1 MSKSTKTIWAW
12 LALLIITMGTS
23 MAFAAG
29 DGNTSEAAMT
39 SGSVA
44 ASHAPAVGPASRN
57 DHGSSV
63 VKGPSKGHSAAAT
76 VKIADKNT
84 MKLLRTDWLHK
95 GEEAV
100 LKDPDVGWSGFFFG
114 SIGMMAFVLVG
125 VVFYFFTGRFKRS
138 GLKFKLYA
146 GFSTMVLLVFA
157 IGGFGFYYMSNVA
170 QMGHLEARSLELDM
184 KTGVISTA
192 QLNFILHGIENK
204 AYGEEQLQVMR
215 NTIAEFSTDVAE
227 IRKISGLEEEDQRDL
242 DRILVDVESYK
253 TEMVE
258 LAENYHIIE
267 EDKEE
272 LDHLGKQ
279 VDDALGSMARHH
291 EELLDKL
298 EAKININVRKELV
311 RQTHLVE
318 KLVEAEILSLKI
330 SHAEVEFL
338 LDKNPDFIGEME
350 HELSELTALL
360 RDIEGNLDE
369 GKEIAL
375 MKEVEKE
382 VETYVEKLREIIR
395 AEAVVM
401 KDNSEMLGQMQ
412 DIDHLSTAISHR
424 MEKRMDMAETE
435 GDWAVIIVILLATV
449 AGVFFSILVTSLISK
464 PIKSA
469 IDSMGEGSAQVTSA
483 SGQVAESSQSLAQG
497 NSEQA
502 ASLEEIS
509 ASMEE
514 LSSTILDNTE
524 KAQSAEKL
532 SQEATQFGNEG
543 LQAMERMSSSINDI
557 KSSSDETA
565 KIIKTIDEIAFQTNL
580 LALNAAVE
588 AARAGDAGR
597 GFAVVAEEVRNLALR
612 SAKAAK
618 STSDLIEESQ
628 DKSPGGVKVSEEVS
642 AVLNKIN
649 GAIDEVNKNVQ
660 EVVVS
665 STEQSKGVVNIN
677 TAMAQIETVTQSNA
691 SNAEEGAAASEELS
705 AQASILDEIVT
716 GLAGVVNGA
725 DKSNGHLQST
735 GGEGNGQ
742 RHRNSGNGINGGS
755 LQDKIQLNHHPVK
768 TPEMHAWEQSEKEEE
783 EEEKIA

>member
-1 MSKSTKTIWAW
+1 MSKSTKTIWAS

-29 DGNTSEAAMT
+29 DGNASQAAMT
-39 SGSVA
+39 FGSVA

-57 DHGSSV
+57 DPGSSV
-63 VKGPSKGHSAAAT
+63 VKKQSKGHSSAAT
-76 VKIADKNT
+76 IKIADKNT
-84 MKLLRTDWLHK
+84 MKLLRTDWLDT

-114 SIGMMAFVLVG
+114 SIGMMAFVLV
-125 VVFYFFTGRFKRS
+125 VVVIYFFTGRFKRT

-146 GFSTMVLLVFA
+146 GFSIMVLLVFA
-157 IGGFGFYYMSNVA
+157 IGGFGFYYMANVS
-170 QMGHLEARSLELDM
+170 QMGRLEAQSLEIDVM
-184 KTGVISTA
+184 TGKVSTA

-204 AYGEEQLQVMR
+204 AYGEEQLKIIDELV
-215 NTIAEFSTDVAE
+215 AEFSTDVAE
-227 IRKISGLEEEDQRDL
+227 IQKSSSLDEEDQRDL
-242 DRILVDVESYK
+242 NRILIDVQAYK
-253 TEMVE
+253 TEMAE
-258 LAENYHIIE
+258 LAKNYHTIE
-267 EDKEE
+267 ENKEE
-272 LDHLGKQ
+272 LDLLGKK
-279 VDDALGSMARHH
+279 VDDALGSMALHH

-298 EAKININVRKELV
+298 ESEVDTKLRKELT

-318 KLVEAEILSLKI
+318 NLTKAEILSLKI
-330 SHAEVEFL
+330 SRAEVEFL
-338 LDKNPDFIGEME
+338 LDKNPELVREME

-360 RDIEGNLDE
+360 QDIEGNLDE

-375 MKEVEKE
+375 MKEVERE
-382 VETYVEKLREIIR
+382 VENYTEKLREVVR

-401 KDNSEMLGQMQ
+401 KDNAETLGQMKE
-412 DIDHLSTAISHR
+412 IEHLSAAISHR

-435 GDWAVIIVILLATV
+435 GDWAVIIVILLGTL

-469 IDSMGEGSAQVTSA
+469 IDSMREGSSQVTSA
-483 SGQVAESSQSLAQG
+483 SGQVASSSQSLAEG

-509 ASMEE
+509 ASIEE
-514 LSSTILDNTE
+514 LSSTILENTN

-532 SQEATQFGNEG
+532 SQDATQFGVEG

-557 KSSSDETA
+557 KSSSNETA

-612 SAKAAK
+612 SAEAAK
-618 STSDLIEESQ
+618 NTSDLIEESQ
-628 DKSPGGVKVSEEVS
+628 DKSQVGVKVAEEVS
-642 AVLNKIN
+642 GVLNKIN
-649 GAIDEVNKNVQ
+649 TAIEEVSKNVQ

-665 STEQSKGVVNIN
+665 SAEQSQGVKQIN
-677 TAMAQIETVTQSNA
+677 TAMAQIETVTQGNA
-691 SNAEEGAAASEELS
+691 ANAEEGAAASEELS
-705 AQASILDEIVT
+705 AQAAILDEIVND
-716 GLAGVVNGA
+716 LAGVVGGA
-725 DKSNGHLQST
+725 DKLNGHVQST
-735 GGEGNGQ
+735 VSEGNGRPPQ
-742 RHRNSGNGINGGS
+742 GAGNGTTGGT
-755 LQDKIQLNHHPVK
+755 LAGKIQVDHHPVK
-768 TPEMHAWEQSEKEEE
+768 TPDMKLWDQSEKEEE
-783 EEEKIA
+783 KNA